1 MPIELVGIGEGF
13 TWSITP
19 TGIEN
24 GCHIGEVKYNGE
36 PICTIKPGI
45 PGRHNLMNATM
56 AVAACHAYGVDAQ
69 KAADAITE
77 FRGVDRRMMEVG
89 EFNGAKVVDDYG
101 HHPTE
106 IRATLGAIRERYQ
119 PKRLVC
125 VFQPH
130 QHSRTRFLL
139 EDFAKS
145 FSAADE
151 TLMPDSYFVRDSE
164 SEKQRVSSRDLVQRI
179 TECGQ
184 QAQHIPQFDAIVQYL
199 RANLRGGDLVVTMGA
214 GNVWEIGRDLVN
226 GNETADKHG

>member
-1 MPIELVGIGEGF
+1 
-13 TWSITP
+13 
-19 TGIEN
+19 
-24 GCHIGEVKYNGE
+24 
-36 PICTIKPGI
+36 
-45 PGRHNLMNATM
+45 
-56 AVAACHAYGVDAQ
+56 
-69 KAADAITE
+69 
-77 FRGVDRRMMEVG
+77 MMEVG

-106 IRATLGAIRERYQ
+106 IRATLGALRERYQ
-119 PKRLVC
+119 PKRLFC

-151 TLMPDSYFVRDSE
+151 TLMPDIYFVRDSE

-184 QAQHIPQFDAIVQYL
+184 QAQHIPQFDAIVKYL

-226 GNETADKHG
+226 GK